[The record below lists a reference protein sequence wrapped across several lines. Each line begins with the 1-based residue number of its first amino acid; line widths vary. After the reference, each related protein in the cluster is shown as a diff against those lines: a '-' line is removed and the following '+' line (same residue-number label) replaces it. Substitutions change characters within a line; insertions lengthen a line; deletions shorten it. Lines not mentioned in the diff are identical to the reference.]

1 MRGYA
6 LALGQAGLCLALAPG
21 LVGLIRW
28 LKARM
33 QNRRGAPV
41 WQPYLE
47 LRKLFAKEV
56 VVSTNASWLFRLA
69 PYVVFTSTLAVTC
82 SCPSWRCRCPSTG
95 SAISWWWCTCCCSGP
110 SSSRSP
116 GSTRAP
122 RSEAWDRAG
131 R

>member
-1 MRGYA
+1 MSAVSGYA
-6 LALGQAGLCLALAPG
+6 LALGQAGLTLALAPG
-21 LVGLIRW
+21 LIGLIRW

-69 PYVVFTSTLAVTC
+69 PYVVFTSTLGVTLLLPILAV
-82 SCPSWRCRCPSTG
+82 PLPLDAVG
-95 SAISWWWCTCCCSGP
+95 
-110 SSSRSP
+110 
-116 GSTRAP
+116 
-122 RSEAWDRAG
+122 DLLVVV
-131 R
+131 